1 MSIVERII
9 HITAIIVVA
18 ASAAAAQVRVTQPN
32 VDDLTRRIEDLEAK
46 VKMLTD
52 ELSRRP
58 PPPADVRTGT
68 TASVAEQSTA
78 KVEPNP
84 NAAKEPAKSR
94 DIGVDLGG
102 VKLTPYGTIYFN
114 MFGNTRSVNNAD
126 VPTFVAVSGNGGT
139 SASLRQTRLG
149 LRLEGAKV
157 GKARLGAVVE
167 ADFFGGSPGIGIGE
181 NFGLVRLRL
190 ANVRLDWEKSSLTI
204 GQDWMPFAPQN
215 PVSLAAAA
223 IPQMASAGNN
233 WARIPQIKVE
243 RRYSNGIALQGAVL
257 APQTGDSSTTGGFFL
272 QPNSGATSGVPFF
285 QGRLSYAGKNWFA
298 SKKPGAIGLSGH
310 YGRIATITGPA
321 STRFTD
327 ASWGVAGDWNL
338 PLSDVVA
345 ITGEA
350 FVGQGLGGFQ
360 AGVFQGINPDF
371 ASIQGN
377 AATADGIR
385 AIGALGGWVQLAVTP
400 RIKGNKLGLYGT
412 IGIDDPD
419 DSDLTSVTSRDWRTR
434 NLAFAAEIIYKF
446 SPQFHM
452 AIEARRFDTRY
463 RLSRRRTAEHINLA
477 FAYSF

>member
-1 MSIVERII
+1 MSIVERTI
-9 HITAIIVVA
+9 HVVTIMAVA
-18 ASAAAAQVRVTQPN
+18 ASAASAQVRVAQPN
-32 VDDLTRRIEDLEAK
+32 IDELTRRIEDLEAK
-46 VKMLTD
+46 VKMLTED
-52 ELSRRP
+52 LSRRQP
-58 PPPADVRTGT
+58 PPVDIQ
-68 TASVAEQSTA
+68 TAAKVSVAA
-78 KVEPNP
+78 PA
-84 NAAKEPAKSR
+84 NAEPAPNEAKQQSKSR

-102 VKLTPYGTIYFN
+102 VKLTPYGIIYFN
-114 MFGNTRSVNNAD
+114 MFANTRGVNNTD
-126 VPTFVAVSGNGGT
+126 VPIFAAASGNGGT

-149 LRLEGAKV
+149 FRLEGAKV
-157 GKARLGAVVE
+157 GKNRLGAIVE
-167 ADFFGGSPGIGIGE
+167 ADFFGGSPGVGIGE

-190 ANVRLDWEKSSLTI
+190 ANIRLDWEKTGLTI
-204 GQDWMPFAPQN
+204 GQDWVPFAPLN

-243 RRYSNGIALQGAVL
+243 RRYSNGIALQAAVL
-257 APQTGDSSTTGGFFL
+257 APQTGDSSATGSFFL
-272 QPNSGATSGVPFF
+272 QPNSGSTSGVPFF
-285 QGRLSYAGKNWFA
+285 QGRIGFAGKNWFA
-298 SKKPGAIGLSGH
+298 SNKPGAIGLSGH

-360 AGVFQGINPDF
+360 GGVFQGINPDF

-446 SPQFHM
+446 SPQFHIG
-452 AIEARRFDTRY
+452 IEVRRFDTRY